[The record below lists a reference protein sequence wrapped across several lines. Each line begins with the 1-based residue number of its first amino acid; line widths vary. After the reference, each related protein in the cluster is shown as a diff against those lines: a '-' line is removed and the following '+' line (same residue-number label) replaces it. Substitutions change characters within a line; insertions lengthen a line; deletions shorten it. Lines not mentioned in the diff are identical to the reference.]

1 MGNRSNNAPPD
12 QTPNLS
18 NEQRINVML
27 QQNVDNDSIFYML
40 SRLPHNLHVHQDDAT
55 REKLAKKFGIDCPD
69 FDKTARQRLLEQI
82 RKCKSSYIKANGELL
97 ADESLKED
105 DGSALPISAID
116 KVQIKRFSTGLNEL
130 DEMFGTSDGEQ
141 IGLPEGICLL
151 FGAGKGIGKTR
162 LTVQVAAHVGAPD
175 AKPDEH
181 GNCGVLYIQNEE
193 KLEVFRSR
201 AARCWSDKHKILLSS
216 SDNLTQHAALVDKH
230 RPKLIIIDSI
240 QDTRQSRFQSGLINM
255 LVTYKSIASS
265 NRCTFWLI
273 SHVNTQ
279 GKIKGGTYTGHKV
292 DIEMVA
298 ERVPFNPSEF
308 IIHCNEK
315 NRYGGTNKKIVLM
328 HTDEGVVPV
337 RDTVSRKFST
347 TRLGLAVPAPKP
359 VEPVVLRNSLSQP
372 ITQQMI
378 DEAVIDDSED

>member
-1 MGNRSNNAPPD
+1 MGNISKTPPPD
-12 QTPNLS
+12 QTPNLT

-27 QQNVDNDSIFYML
+27 QQNVDNDSIFYTL
-40 SRLPHNLHVHQDDAT
+40 SRLPNNLHVHQDETT
-55 REKLAKKFGIDCPD
+55 RQKLATKYGISCPA
-69 FDKTARQRLLEQI
+69 FDKTARQRLMEQI
-82 RKCKSSYIKANGELL
+82 RKCKTAYLKANGELA
-97 ADESLKED
+97 ADDSLKDD
-105 DGSALPISAID
+105 DGSAMPISAID
-116 KVQIKRFSTGLNEL
+116 QVEINRFSTGLKEL
-130 DEMFGTSDGEQ
+130 DEMLGKSENGQ

-175 AKPDEH
+175 SESDEH
-181 GNCGVLYIQNEE
+181 GNSGVLYIQNEE
-193 KLEVFRSR
+193 KLEIFRSR
-201 AARCWSDKHKILLSS
+201 AARCWSDQHKILLSS

-315 NRYGGTNKKIVLM
+315 NRYGGTNKKVVLM
-328 HTDEGVVPV
+328 HTDQGVVPV
-337 RDTVSRKFST
+337 QDTINRAFTT
-347 TRLGLAVPAPKP
+347 TRLGLAVPAP
-359 VEPVVLRNSLSQP
+359 RP
-372 ITQQMI
+372 I
-378 DEAVIDDSED
+378 EAVRMASNKQNVPQDTIDAAIIDVE